1 MTDNH
6 QHGSPVSAPA
16 PESLPEQSELGDE
29 VLDPAQMLALL
40 ERQQREYAF
49 SYVRPVV
56 WLYSIWGVAW
66 LVGFIL
72 LWLGWS
78 VDWMPL
84 PVAGAV
90 FAVLIIGSIVT
101 SAIVGTRIGRGIQG
115 ASNFSGVVYGSSWS
129 ALGIALAAVGMG
141 LISQGMSQELASVYF
156 PSAYA
161 LMAGIMYLFGA
172 ALWNERGQLEV
183 GIALLVLG
191 SIAAF
196 VPAPHNNLVMALGG
210 VAFLIAAL
218 RVVAK
223 MRRLRRADGR
233 DSSRSGTGMQQ

>member
-1 MTDNH
+1 MTENEHRTTPDH
-6 QHGSPVSAPA
+6 ATAPA
-16 PESLPEQSELGDE
+16 SLPEHSELGDE
-29 VLDPAQMLALL
+29 ALDPAQMLALL

-66 LVGFIL
+66 LVGFVL

-78 VDWMPL
+78 VEWMPL
-84 PVAGAV
+84 PVAGSV
-90 FAVLIIGSIVT
+90 FAVLIIASIVT

-115 ASNFSGVVYGSSWS
+115 ASNFSGAVYGTSWS
-129 ALGIALAAVGMG
+129 LLGMALAALGMG
-141 LISQGMSQELASVYF
+141 LISQGMSPELASVYF

-183 GIALLVLG
+183 GIALLLLG

-196 VPAPHNNLVMALGG
+196 VPAPHNNLAMALGG
-210 VAFLIAAL
+210 VVFLMAAL

-223 MRRLRRADGR
+223 MRRLRRADER
-233 DSSRSGTGMQQ
+233 AQR